1 MCPSRS
7 CYWNLSSSRRSIII
21 EVKITTEI
29 MQEAKRRNVEYYKR
43 FGNSGTHRTNKERQR
58 MTGYLAE
65 ACIRAKFSEIQYSD
79 DYTVDFMLKNSS
91 IDSKAQ
97 GCNSKPLDHYSA
109 TLYEEQKDRQTDYYI
124 FSRVKND
131 FTVVWICGIASKKK
145 FFKIATLKKAGT
157 KTNNF
162 TYDQSR
168 YETQY
173 KDLGD
178 MYKFMEWHRERLSK
192 NDRS

>member
-1 MCPSRS
+1 MILKLKDVTV
-7 CYWNLSSSRRSIII
+7 NL
-21 EVKITTEI
+21 
-29 MQEAKRRNVEYYKR
+29 
-43 FGNSGTHRTNKERQR
+43 
-58 MTGYLAE
+58 L
-65 ACIRAKFSEIQYSD
+65 C
-79 DYTVDFMLKNSS
+79 
-91 IDSKAQ
+91 
-97 GCNSKPLDHYSA
+97 HYNA
-109 TLYEEQKDRQTDYYI
+109 TLYEEQKDRQADYYI

-157 KTNNF
+157 KNNIF

-178 MYKFMEWHRERLSK
+178 MYKFMKWHG
-192 NDRS
+192 DQ